1 MDKQINNK
9 AESYVSTFKSE
20 IKAKIASMNINPDEA
35 NEFMEFI
42 YEYPRLK
49 FEKDDLNK
57 RQRVKNAIPC
67 DFRCSAKRAN
77 DEQCTRRR
85 KEGSVFCGTHAKGTP
100 NGLMNSDGQNA
111 NTEQHMEVF
120 AQDICGIIYYIDNK
134 YNVYKTE
141 DVMLEKKNP
150 GIIAKYV
157 KNGNKYTIPELGL
170 L

>member
-1 MDKQINNK
+1 MDKQINKK
-9 AESYVSTFKSE
+9 AESYVSTFKHD
-20 IKAKIASMNINPDEA
+20 IKAKIATMNINPEEA

-42 YEYPRLK
+42 YEYPRLQ

-57 RQRVKNAIPC
+57 RQRVKTAIPC

-100 NGLMNSDGQNA
+100 NGLMNSNNPYENA
-111 NTEQHMEVF
+111 EHHVEVF
-120 AQDICGIIYYIDNK
+120 AQDICGIIYYIDNN

-157 KNGNKYTIPELGL
+157 KNGTKYTIPELGL